1 MPALEFAVAEAAAAV
16 AVAVALAVV
25 LPFVVVVF
33 NVVEAAVLAELHVL
47 L

>member
-1 MPALEFAVAEAAAAV
+1 MPALEAAVAEATAAV
-16 AVAVALAVV
+16 FVAVALVLV
-25 LPFVVVVF
+25 LPFVVEVF